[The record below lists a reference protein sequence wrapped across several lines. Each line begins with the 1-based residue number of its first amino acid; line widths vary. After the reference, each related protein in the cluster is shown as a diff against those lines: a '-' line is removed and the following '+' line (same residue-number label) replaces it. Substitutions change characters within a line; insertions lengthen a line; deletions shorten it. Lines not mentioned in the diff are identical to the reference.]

1 MAKDKKDNIL
11 EVDVSFSTKMDD
23 FKERFMDWQWK
34 VREIRGQKMRFK
46 DFNHRYGDS
55 LKLIDKFFEVLKKD
69 GINKT
74 QFKEVVMQSL
84 KSPEYNVISKFFGR
98 KALHLWEF
106 VEVLKLFDY
115 HLEFTDDGF
124 SFKRDYITKYRYVQE
139 TEMLILS
146 SVKHPKF
153 YIRFNTENY
162 RDFEVNFEGHETV
175 FTKNER
181 SCWNQFIKLTNWYF
195 LKMARKHKLPIE
207 LATLKAIFHL
217 KYENKEMNVSHT
229 QMKLEN
235 DYDKYVEKKD

>member
-74 QFKEVVMQSL
+74 QFKDIVIQNL

-124 SFKRDYITKYRYVQE
+124 SFKRDYTTKYRYVQE
-139 TEMLILS
+139 KEMLILS

-153 YIRFNTENY
+153 YISMNTENY
-162 RDFEVNFEGHETV
+162 KDFEVNFTQNQSVMVNTEFKCWRETSRLLEWYFIKQAGNRKLPFDKSV
-175 FTKNER
+175 IKALFKLKYNNGETKNTR
-181 SCWNQFIKLTNWYF
+181 K
-195 LKMARKHKLPIE
+195 RKHENIDYE
-207 LATLKAIFHL
+207 Q
-217 KYENKEMNVSHT
+217 YEN
-229 QMKLEN
+229 
-235 DYDKYVEKKD
+235 